1 MFPFR
6 LLFVRFYY
14 GPIPVPL
21 QHLFK
26 NIFVKIQQ
34 MNENPTKPTQLHL
47 TERLRAELSE
57 QASKERR
64 SMSSLAEELI
74 ALGLNTRR
82 QAIEDRID
90 QVLHGR
96 G

>member
-1 MFPFR
+1 MTDN
-6 LLFVRFYY
+6 
-14 GPIPVPL
+14 
-21 QHLFK
+21 H
-26 NIFVKIQQ
+26 
-34 MNENPTKPTQLHL
+34 TKPTQLHL
-47 TERLRAELSE
+47 TQRLRAELFE

-74 ALGLNTRR
+74 ALGLNARR
-82 QAIEDRID
+82 QTIEDRID